1 MTQLPAPPNGPGRPK
16 DMAKRQAILEA
27 AQTLFLRQ
35 GYDGSSMDAIA
46 TEAGV
51 SKLTVYSHFN
61 DKESLYVAAI
71 KAKCE
76 HQLPRLIFD
85 QNDDAP
91 METVLERIGT
101 AFVELIN
108 SPESIA
114 LHRLLMST
122 AGKELALAN
131 AFYEIGPLRV
141 VNEMAELLTRM
152 DRNGQLRVAHPHNA
166 AEHFFC
172 LLKGGAHFRLLIG
185 CGELPAA
192 GETGHHVAE
201 VVGLFVR
208 AYRA

>member
-1 MTQLPAPPNGPGRPK
+1 MNEPAPPIGPGRPK

-35 GYDGSSMDAIA
+35 GYEGSSMDAIA

-61 DKESLYVAAI
+61 DKESLYIAAI

-76 HQLPRLIFD
+76 QQLPPLIFD
-85 QNDDAP
+85 QPEDAP
-91 METVLERIGT
+91 LETVLMKIGI

-114 LHRLLMST
+114 LHRLLIGT
-122 AGKELALAN
+122 AEKEWGLAH
-131 AFYEIGPLRV
+131 AFHEIGPLRV
-141 VNEMAELLTRM
+141 VNGMADLLTRLH
-152 DRNGQLRVAHPHNA
+152 RNGRLQVVDPQSA

-172 LLKGGAHFRLLIG
+172 LLKGGVNFRLLIG
-185 CGELPAA
+185 CGELPS
-192 GETGHHVAE
+192 AE
-201 VVGLFVR
+201 ERARHISDVVGLFLR
-208 AYRA
+208 AYRC

>member
-1 MTQLPAPPNGPGRPK
+1 
-16 DMAKRQAILEA
+16 MAKRQAILEA

-35 GYDGSSMDAIA
+35 GYEGSSMDAIA

-76 HQLPRLIFD
+76 QQLPAPIFD
-85 QNDDAP
+85 QPDDAP
-91 METVLERIGT
+91 VEAVLEKIGN

-114 LHRLLMST
+114 LHRLLIGT
-122 AGKELALAN
+122 AEKEHGLAQ
-131 AFYEIGPLRV
+131 AFHEIGPLRV
-141 VNEMAELLTRM
+141 VNGMAELLARM
-152 DRNGQLRVAHPHNA
+152 TRNGRLQVPDPHDA

-172 LLKGGAHFRLLIG
+172 LLKGGANFRLLIG
-185 CGELPAA
+185 CGEQPDARERA
-192 GETGHHVAE
+192 RHVAA
-201 VVGLFVR
+201 VVALFVR